1 MNSISKIATFAGVV
15 VLIFAVKMFFFSA
28 FFVVEG
34 TENIPQNIYEYSHA
48 QYSSTEK
55 LKRIREV
62 NFDEWLEANVH
73 VESAKSFS
81 KKLTNFVCHFQVY
94 QLFSFIG
101 STGKASNVSPL
112 YRSLNLSALLNDRS
126 YLRFQKLIL

>member
-1 MNSISKIATFAGVV
+1 MNSISKIASFAGVV
-15 VLIFAVKMFFFSA
+15 VLIFAVKMFFFTA

-34 TENIPQNIYEYSHA
+34 TENIPQNIYEYSHV

-73 VESAKSFS
+73 VESAKSLS
-81 KKLTNFVCHFQVY
+81 KKLANFVCDFPSN
-94 QLFSFIG
+94 QLFSLTK
-101 STGKASNVSPL
+101 STEKTNHLSPS
-112 YRSLNLSALLNDRS
+112 YRNLNLSALLNNRS
-126 YLRFQKLIL
+126 YLRLQKLIL